1 MRFSA
6 RFLVLA
12 SAVFLGLST
21 SLYAQNASVS
31 GEVVDPAQAGVKGAT
46 VILTRTSTGVKVEAV
61 TDAKGDFILPPVVP
75 GTYVIRA
82 EAQGFAPTL
91 LTGVTLEVGE
101 SKVVTLALRIGSLQ
115 QSVQV
120 TATPPELNEVGA
132 ERGLTIEPAFVESIP
147 LNIRNP
153 LQMINFAAGVTK
165 GDDGLSGQDATSE
178 SRTNTFR
185 INGAKG
191 ATTDVTIDG
200 ATNTT
205 AYYNQD
211 AGIPGVE
218 SVQEFRVYTDAYAPE
233 FGRTSGGMVTYALHT
248 GTSSFHGEAFEFYRN
263 EDMDANGFN
272 ANHTTPIT
280 PKGQFSRNQYGFT
293 FGGPVILP
301 KVYDGRKKK
310 TFFFVSYEGLRDTS
324 AGSFLGTVPTA
335 AERTGDFSHTI
346 DAKGNTII
354 IYNPYTTT
362 TGTNYSRSPVPGNN
376 INNIAAALNT
386 IGKALVNLYPLPN
399 QNGIGGSDLDNYFSN
414 APNTDDNNSLDV
426 RIDHQFNDHHSIFG
440 HITDFT
446 NHINYSDYFGN
457 GLSPEDA
464 NDRIPGK
471 NMMIDHTWIIRP
483 NMIFEHH
490 FSWAHSESNRN
501 ESVLKSPTSIGFNSS
516 VAPGITASQTPQL
529 TLYGPPAVGSYST
542 LGNYYPFER
551 NYSSVYQYAAAM
563 TWVKGRHTVRYGI
576 DLRAY
581 PTQLWDPQQ
590 MSIASGGSST
600 GSNFT
605 DGFSKGTTVINDSGD
620 GVADLLLGLA
630 TVSSGYEPETQS
642 VHYYAAVFAQDEFR
656 ITPRLEVT
664 YGLRYNYETG
674 DIEKNNLLN
683 YMDLFSVS
691 PLQPQVPSLTLT
703 GGVGIPGLGGR
714 SRQLQVPRK
723 LSLDPRV
730 GVAFKLNEKTILHAG
745 AGIFH
750 HPVAAWQQY
759 PSAAG
764 AIRTSTS
771 VDAQANGVTPLGGYD
786 LSNPFPSGL
795 PAPQGNAAGL
805 SIDLGDSLESPL
817 RRQDIAYQE
826 NWSLDI
832 QRSLP
837 GDFVVTAAYAGNEAV
852 HLMVN
857 EQLNQLPTADEA
869 LGSKLLSLVPN
880 PLYGKIDSAS
890 SVNTPTVQYSQLLR
904 PHPQF
909 QNMEGNNIGDGHSSY
924 HAGQLTVEHRSKFG
938 LAEIFSYTHSKAI
951 DNVGEMTSVAGTM
964 GAVANTFCLQCD
976 RARSDQNEVNVV
988 RWSTRYELP
997 FGTGRALLSQGF
1009 IKHIVSGWTVS
1020 GIYSYDAGR
1029 PIAVSYTNVSNLDS
1043 SSTLSRPNSVPGI
1056 SDKVPGGPQ
1065 ISAGRDGCLL
1075 QQSRVRGDA
1084 NLLLWYCAAVLA
1096 GREPA
1101 GRLESRFHGG
1111 EGHEDSGA
1119 LCAGFPG
1126 GGVQHAQQRDLRRA
1140 QHQLHFFDFRRG
1152 SYAEPDQHTPQR
1164 AAQCE
1169 ADLLVRESKSPR
1181 SRSGGFSV
1189 NAMEKRMM
1197 KKLCLFLAL
1206 VAPCAYAD
1214 PTLVINANVITVD
1227 SAHPAAQ
1234 AFAYENGRFIAVG
1247 TNEQILKLKGL
1258 ASKVIDLQ
1266 GMTVTPGFNDAHL
1279 HPQAIFDENS
1289 PYYRVWLGGRP
1300 GEDDRRTGGGAEAEG
1315 RDYPAGRNDQRLR
1328 I

>member
-1 MRFSA
+1 MEQPMRLSA

-12 SAVFLGLST
+12 FVALLGLKV

-31 GEVVDPAQAGVKGAT
+31 GQVTDPGQAGVSGAT
-46 VILTRTSTGVKVEAV
+46 VTLTRTSTEVKVEAA

-75 GTYVIRA
+75 GVYVITA
-82 EAQGFAPTL
+82 EAKGFAPTL

-101 SKVVTLALRIGSLQ
+101 SKVVTLKLRIGSVQ
-115 QSVQV
+115 QSVRV
-120 TATPPELNEVGA
+120 TATPPEMNEVGA

-200 ATNTT
+200 AANTT

-218 SVQEFRVYTDAYAPE
+218 SVQEFRVYTDAYPPE

-248 GTSSFHGEAFEFYRN
+248 GTSAFHGEAFEFYRN

-280 PKGQFSRNQYGFT
+280 AKGHFSRDQYGAT

-301 KVYDGRKKK
+301 RLYNGRKNK

-324 AGSFLGTVPTA
+324 AGSFLGTVPTSL
-335 AERTGDFSHTI
+335 ERSGDFSHTT
-346 DAKGNTII
+346 DAKGNLIV
-354 IYNPYTTT
+354 IYNPWTTT
-362 TGTNYSRSPVPGNN
+362 TGTNYSRTPVPGNN
-376 INNIAAALNT
+376 INNIVPALNP
-386 IGKALVNLYPLPN
+386 IGTALVNLYPLPN
-399 QNGIGGSDLDNYFSN
+399 QTGIGGSDLDNYFSN

-426 RIDHQFNDHHSIFG
+426 RIDHQFNDRHSIFG

-471 NMMIDHTWIIRP
+471 NMMIGHTWVIRP
-483 NMIFEHH
+483 NMIFQHH

-501 ESVLKSPTSIGFNSS
+501 EAVLKSPGSLGFNSS

-529 TLYGPPAVGSYST
+529 TLYGPPAVGSYTT

-551 NYSSVYQYAAAM
+551 NYSTVYQYAAAM
-563 TWVKGRHTVRYGI
+563 MWVKGRHTIKYGV

-581 PTQLWDPQQ
+581 PTQLWDPEQ
-590 MSIASGGSST
+590 MSIASGGSSI

-605 DGFSKGTTVINDSGD
+605 DGFSKGTTVSNDSGD

-642 VHYYAAVFAQDEFR
+642 VHDYAGVFAQDEFR

-683 YMDLFSVS
+683 YMNLTAVS
-691 PLQPQVPSLTLT
+691 PLQSQVRSLTLT
-703 GGVGIPGLGGR
+703 GGVGIPGLGGT
-714 SRQLQVPRK
+714 SRQLQNPRK
-723 LSLDPRV
+723 LDFDPRV
-730 GVAFKLNEKTILHAG
+730 GFAFRINEKTILHAG

-750 HPVAAWQQY
+750 HPAAAWQQY

-771 VDAQANGVTPLGGYD
+771 VDAQANGVTPLAGYE

-795 PAPQGNAAGL
+795 PEPQGNAAGL

-837 GDFVVTAAYAGNEAV
+837 GDFVVTAAYAGNEGV

-869 LGSKLLSLVPN
+869 LGSRLLSLVSN
-880 PLYGKIDSAS
+880 PLYGLIDPAS
-890 SVNTPTVQYSQLLR
+890 SIDTPTVKYSQLLR

-909 QNMEGNNIGDGHSSY
+909 QNMEGNNIGVGHSSY

-938 LAEIFSYTHSKAI
+938 LAEIFAYTWSKAI

-964 GAVANTFCLQCD
+964 GAVTNTYCLPCD
-976 RARSDQNEVNVV
+976 RSVSDQNEPNVI

-997 FGTGRALLSQGF
+997 FGAGKPLLNQGF
-1009 IKHIVSGWTVS
+1009 IRHIVGGWAVS

-1029 PIAVSYTNVSNLDS
+1029 PIAVSYTNVSDLGS
-1043 SSTLSRPNSVPGI
+1043 SSTLSRPNSVPGA
-1056 SDKVPGGPQ
+1056 SDRVPGGPQ
-1065 ISAGRDGCLL
+1065 IRLDGT
-1075 QQSRVRGDA
+1075 GTYFNKDA
-1084 NLLLWYCAAVLA
+1084 FAATPTYSFGTAPRYLPDVNL
-1096 GREPA
+1096 
-1101 GRLESRFHGG
+1101 
-1111 EGHEDSGA
+1111 
-1119 LCAGFPG
+1119 
-1126 GGVQHAQQRDLRRA
+1126 
-1140 QHQLHFFDFRRG
+1140 
-1152 SYAEPDQHTPQR
+1152 
-1164 AAQCE
+1164 
-1169 ADLLVRESKSPR
+1169 
-1181 SRSGGFSV
+1181 
-1189 NAMEKRMM
+1189 
-1197 KKLCLFLAL
+1197 
-1206 VAPCAYAD
+1206 
-1214 PTLVINANVITVD
+1214 
-1227 SAHPAAQ
+1227 PAAWELDSMVEKTTRISER
-1234 AFAYENGRFIAVG
+1234 YAV
-1247 TNEQILKLKGL
+1247 N
-1258 ASKVIDLQ
+1258 
-1266 GMTVTPGFNDAHL
+1266 F
-1279 HPQAIFDENS
+1279 
-1289 PYYRVWLGGRP
+1289 R
-1300 GEDDRRTGGGAEAEG
+1300 AEAFNSLNNVTFGGPSTSFTSSTFGEEATLSQTNT
-1315 RDYPAGRNDQRLR
+1315 PRNVQLSVKLTF
-1328 I
+1328 